1 MKRNLKDY
9 INLNTKKDEVTEVVE
24 TEEVKEEETMEKVGF
39 FARHKKGLLI
49 GGGLAAL
56 GGLAA
61 ILLKNRSDDGDE
73 YEDLDCDDDDA
84 FEDEAAG
91 DSNESEE

>member
-73 YEDLDCDDDDA
+73 YDLDCDDDDA

-91 DSNESEE
+91 DSDGSEEE

>member
-61 ILLKNRSDDGDE
+61 ILLKNHSNDGDE
-73 YEDLDCDDDDA
+73 YEDLDDCDDDA

-91 DSNESEE
+91 DSDESEE

>member
-9 INLNTKKDEVTEVVE
+9 INLNTKKDEVEVVE
-24 TEEVKEEETMEKVGF
+24 TEEVKEEETMEKIGF
-39 FARHKKGLLI
+39 FAKHRKGLLI

-61 ILLKNRSDDGDE
+61 ILLKRNSDDGDE

-91 DSNESEE
+91 DSDESEE

>member
-1 MKRNLKDY
+1 MKKNLKDY
-9 INLNTKKDEVTEVVE
+9 INLTKKDEVEVVE

-39 FARHKKGLLI
+39 FAKHKKGLLI

-61 ILLKNRSDDGDE
+61 ILLKNRSDDDADE

-91 DSNESEE
+91 DSYESEE

>member
-24 TEEVKEEETMEKVGF
+24 TEEVKEEEEMEKVGF
-39 FARHKKGLLI
+39 FAKHKKGLLI

-91 DSNESEE
+91 DSDESKE